1 MTYKQIKWMILF
13 IPTITVGIWEY
24 VRHQFL
30 LPYISMDLG
39 NWLTPVLVYFVSVTL
54 LKRLF
59 HMLEKIQQEL
69 QTERTAKAAL
79 EAREQLAKEL
89 HDGIAQ
95 SVFLMS
101 VKVDRLEF
109 TTDQEKYEKDIFQVR
124 KTVHE
129 VNRYVRQ
136 AIANLRYAAIPEA
149 DVLQRETLKEKVK
162 QVAEEVLVPIDVQW
176 NIPDELLNPKEK
188 VELLT
193 SIREAVVNIQK
204 HAQAAH
210 GWITGEADNDQ
221 RGWKVMIKDDGIGF
235 RGDPFQLEDSYGL
248 LIMRERANEMN
259 WNLRIATEDNYTV
272 VEFQSPGNSGGN
284 S

>member
-39 NWLTPVLVYFVSVTL
+39 NWLTPVLVYLVSVTL
-54 LKRLF
+54 LSRLF

-69 QTERTAKAAL
+69 QAERAAKAAL
-79 EAREQLAKEL
+79 EAREHLAKEL

-95 SVFLMS
+95 SVFLLS

-109 TTDQEKYEKDIFQVR
+109 TSDQAKYDKDIFQIR

-136 AIANLRYAAIPEA
+136 AIANLRYAATPA
-149 DVLQRETLKEKVK
+149 TMVLQRETLSEKVK
-162 QVAEEVLVPIDVQW
+162 QIAEEVLVPIEVEW
-176 NIPDELLNPKEK
+176 SIPDELLSPKEK
-188 VELLT
+188 VELLA

-204 HAQAAH
+204 HAQATK
-210 GWITGEADNDQ
+210 GWIKGEQ
-221 RGWKVMIKDDGIGF
+221 RTSQPGWTAQIKDNGIGF
-235 RGDPFQLEDSYGL
+235 KVDPHQLEDSYGL
-248 LIMRERANEMN
+248 LIMRERAKEMN
-259 WNLRIATEDNYTV
+259 WGFRISSENNYTV
-272 VEFQSPGNSGGN
+272 VELQDAK
-284 S
+284 